1 MTKAWIFF
9 LVIAAALIAWSG
21 QARSH
26 GGHDEHVRIIGDER
40 GTQIRFVVE
49 AEELLWF
56 DRNRDGALSRDE
68 FDSQSEA
75 IASYVDRCLDARSLA
90 GVPLTPH
97 RSDQPV
103 AGYRDL
109 APTDPVERIRF
120 IRVYALKTSPIK
132 LNFSCFPGSHGE
144 RHVVAV
150 GGRET
155 IPQILQPNQTRLTIR

>member
-1 MTKAWIFF
+1 MTKAWILF

-26 GGHDEHVRIIGDER
+26 GGHDENVRVISDER

-49 AEELLWF
+49 ADALLWF
-56 DRNRDGALSRDE
+56 DSNRDGALSRKE
-68 FDSQSEA
+68 FDSQSSA
-75 IASYVDRCLDARSLA
+75 IANYVDRCLDARSLA
-90 GVPLTPH
+90 GAPLTPH

-103 AGYRDL
+103 TGYADL

-120 IRVYALKTSPIK
+120 IRVYALKTSPVR

-155 IPQILQPNQTRLTIR
+155 NPQTLKPEQARLTIR